1 MTLYQKIDTTHML
14 PTWVQKHVD
23 CDVLSQRGRYT
34 SKHMTSNHVAILFK
48 GRKVIAIGQNR
59 LGGRNTIH
67 AERAVIEAVGDT
79 AKLRGATL
87 VVIRIGAGEHGL
99 MNSAPCPACQCL
111 IQKCMRAYGLRGCI
125 HS

>member
-1 MTLYQKIDTTHML
+1 MCNKIDTTHML
-14 PTWVQKHVD
+14 PTWVQKHVHT
-23 CDVLSQRGRYT
+23 DVLSHRGRYT

-48 GRKVIAIGQNR
+48 GRKIIGIGQNR

-67 AERAVIEAVGDT
+67 AERDVIEAVGDT

-87 VVIRIGAGEHGL
+87 VVIRIGGHGL